1 LVVLTQRAEKDLCLR
16 KFWIGGEGIS
26 SRDQYRSG
34 RRENKHSGKW
44 VSADWS
50 RNSRITSYGVCR
62 TVFVHV
68 YTSSSEDKHVYT
80 GLLKE
85 RCVHLGKRESLGSY
99 NRLGVSRV
107 CRCCLKFFVFL
118 CGTFSTV
125 RGALVRFEVI

>member
-16 KFWIGGEGIS
+16 KSWIGGEGIS

-34 RRENKHSGKW
+34 RRENRHSGKW

-50 RNSRITSYGVCR
+50 RSSKITSYGVCR

-85 RCVHLGKRESLGSY
+85 RRVHLGKRESLGSY
-99 NRLGVSRV
+99 NRLGVARV
-107 CRCCLKFFVFL
+107 CRCCLKFL
-118 CGTFSTV
+118 YFSV
-125 RGALVRFEVI
+125 GHFPQ